1 MSERRDH
8 SPEDAHG
15 HDDASGHDMAGPAVH
30 DDVTT
35 ERRYVSEDV
44 AVADDTP
51 YAVRDY
57 SLSGRINTVL
67 FAVLVALESLL
78 ALRFSLIAFGAN
90 RDSGFVEFILDVSRP
105 FVRPFENAFAN
116 RTWDEGII
124 EVNTLLAMGVYAL
137 IFAIIAMLLSAIL
150 PRMTGYDRHE
160 RVESRSVTHQGGHR

>member
-1 MSERRDH
+1 MSHRTDHHTDDVHTDDVPVTDRVARD
-8 SPEDAHG
+8 D
-15 HDDASGHDMAGPAVH
+15 VVR

-35 ERRYVSEDV
+35 ERRYVSEDR
-44 AVADDTP
+44 AVIDDAP
-51 YAVRDY
+51 YARDY

-67 FAVLVALESLL
+67 FAVLVALEALL
-78 ALRFSLIAFGAN
+78 ALRFTLIAFGAN

-105 FVRPFENAFAN
+105 FVRPFEDAFAN

-137 IFAIIAMLLSAIL
+137 IFAIVAMLVSAIL

-160 RVESRSVTHQGGHR
+160 RVETRNVTHQGGHR